1 MGIFF
6 LTSQLIIA
14 KIHKS
19 KQPWFPFFYYTIVTC
34 LIFGASLPDGQVHHL
49 ARGRNCPLEIRT
61 PEPRTQDEAKKEMS
75 GRVRRRPRS
84 LRGWQRWQVG
94 LRRKRRPPD
103 APLVAKYYLGHGI
116 GCTSCCL
123 HLPGAS
129 SDHCG
134 WRGCKVTL
142 NASVGWHRWQIEEE
156 KKEIELLGSC
166 WDGPG
171 RCPSSTLMIWTSYS
185 RAPSHRFNRW

>member
-6 LTSQLIIA
+6 PFTSQLIIA

-19 KQPWFPFFYYTIVTC
+19 KQPWFPFFDYTIVTC

-103 APLVAKYYLGHGI
+103 ALLVAKHYLGHGCFLRSLWVERMQSHT
-116 GCTSCCL
+116 GCI
-123 HLPGAS
+123 
-129 SDHCG
+129 CG
-134 WRGCKVTL
+134 LTQMTDWRGEKR
-142 NASVGWHRWQIEEE
+142 NRIVGQLLRWPWQVS
-156 KKEIELLGSC
+156 LLHF
-166 WDGPG
+166 DD
-171 RCPSSTLMIWTSYS
+171 LDILL
-185 RAPSHRFNRW
+185 